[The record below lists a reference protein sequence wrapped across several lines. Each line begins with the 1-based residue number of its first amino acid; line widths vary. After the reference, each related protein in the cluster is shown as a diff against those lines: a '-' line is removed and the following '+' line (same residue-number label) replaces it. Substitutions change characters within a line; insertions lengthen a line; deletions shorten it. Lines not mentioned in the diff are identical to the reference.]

1 MKMAEFLAYRVLD
14 GKLKFRKVPLS
25 LKDEVRSI
33 LTDLG
38 YAELAA

>member
-14 GKLKFRKVPLS
+14 GKLEFRKVPTS

-38 YAELAA
+38 YAKLAT